1 MGDAQLELAYYLL
14 LLGIIQPVPYKGK
27 GSHLKGGLSYSFKKQ
42 KLSLSISAYLIC
54 QINQ

>member
-42 KLSLSISAYLIC
+42 KLSLSISTYLIC